1 MEIKKIIF
9 KKNIED
15 YNSNV
20 FFILAFFLFVSFY
33 LLNFDFYNDL
43 YSNDFR
49 KRYRPNGIIIINQI
63 LNFDLI
69 NINLLN
75 NYFIP
80 ELITGVL
87 LKLFSDQLSF
97 SIASN
102 LLNIFLL
109 FISFNFFFK
118 SLNVKNNYIIIIF
131 LIFFFSYK
139 ANWIWC
145 FRKLPDIYF
154 LFNFSLIFYFVSK
167 SFNTKKTYFI
177 LIALFLSI
185 ISIFVNVTF

>member
-109 FISFNFFFK
+109 FISFNFFF
-118 SLNVKNNYIIIIF
+118 
-131 LIFFFSYK
+131 
-139 ANWIWC
+139 
-145 FRKLPDIYF
+145 
-154 LFNFSLIFYFVSK
+154 
-167 SFNTKKTYFI
+167 
-177 LIALFLSI
+177 
-185 ISIFVNVTF
+185 